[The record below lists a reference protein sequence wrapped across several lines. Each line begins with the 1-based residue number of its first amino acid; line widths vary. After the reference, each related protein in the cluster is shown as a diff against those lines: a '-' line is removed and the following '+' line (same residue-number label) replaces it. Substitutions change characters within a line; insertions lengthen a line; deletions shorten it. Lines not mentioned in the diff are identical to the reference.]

1 MGGERPLTDDEIH
14 TARLLRRESKTID
27 QIAKMLGRSRAAVG
41 EIVKGFTIHRAISN
55 AQETVIIPD
64 HVLADRD
71 RRLAM
76 QPLDLTALLMGDPV
90 R

>member
-1 MGGERPLTDDEIH
+1 MGIPPMTADEIH

-27 QIAKMLGRSRAAVG
+27 EIAIIMGRSRSAIGDA
-41 EIVKGFTIHRAISN
+41 VKGRTIAHVHEQTERAM
-55 AQETVIIPD
+55 VIPEY
-64 HVLADRD
+64 VLADRD

-76 QPLDLTALLMGDPV
+76 QPRDLTALLMGDPV